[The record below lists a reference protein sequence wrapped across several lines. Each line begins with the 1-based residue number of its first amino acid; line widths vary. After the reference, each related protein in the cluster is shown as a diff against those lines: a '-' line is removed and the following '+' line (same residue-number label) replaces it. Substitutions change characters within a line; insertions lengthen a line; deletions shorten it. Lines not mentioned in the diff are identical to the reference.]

1 MTSKFRPTASIDGN
15 SLNWNSPPSTVDN
28 GTFSDA
34 KDEIDMIEL
43 MEQENDEK
51 TEKEGV
57 GYRNGF
63 ILIFIL
69 ILFR

>member
-1 MTSKFRPTASIDGN
+1 MIEDI
-15 SLNWNSPPSTVDN
+15 
-28 GTFSDA
+28 FSDA

-51 TEKEGV
+51 TEKEAG

-63 ILIFIL
+63 ILIFVRHQLGDFIVW
-69 ILFR
+69 